1 MSDHHGIKILIDSG
15 AFSTWTKGEKID
27 IRRYAKFLHKHHDRL
42 FGYFNLDVI
51 PGSVGK
57 PGDLDNVEE
66 SAKES
71 YKNFEFLLDQ
81 GLEPIPVFHAGERI
95 YWLEK
100 IIDSGANYIALAP
113 LMIGSNKVAQKHW
126 LDLVWSRL
134 INQSGSPIAKVH
146 CLGLT
151 SYDVIT
157 RYPWFSLDSTSWK
170 MDPAYGGAILI
181 PQYED
186 GRWNFALRP
195 ERVILSGERNLTFGS
210 HFRELENLSDA
221 VYNRVRYYVED
232 IVETTFSELR
242 YFAPVRSRTAVYV
255 NERLCDAISEKPIR
269 IASAGLKLFGGHS
282 LRKSVEIRRPLFAYA
297 AASSA
302 NYFRNMIKGTG
313 RCALYSFAEMQHGL
327 TDFMEAVLSGELPS
341 GRDEFKPNWKSEAYL
356 NARRMN
362 LIDRIRSN
370 EDA

>member
-1 MSDHHGIKILIDSG
+1 MSDHGIKILIDSG

-27 IRRYAKFLHKHHDRL
+27 IRRYAKFLHKYKDRL

-51 PGSVGK
+51 PGVVGNI
-57 PGDLDNVEE
+57 GDADQVEN
-66 SAKES
+66 SARKSFENYLWLEKE
-71 YKNFEFLLDQ
+71 
-81 GLEPIPVFHAGERI
+81 GLQPIPVYHEGERM

-100 IIDSGANYIALAP
+100 ILDTGTPYIAISP
-113 LMIGSNKVAQKHW
+113 LKLGTGKSAQKW
-126 LDLVWSRL
+126 LDIVWSKL
-134 INQSGSPIAKVH
+134 VNAEGLPVVKTH

-157 RYPWFSLDSTSWK
+157 RYPWFSFDSTSWK
-170 MDPAYGGAILI
+170 MEPAYGAILI

-195 ERVILSGERNLTFGS
+195 ERVILSGERNLTFGL

-221 VYNRVRYYVED
+221 IYNRVRYYVED

-242 YFAPVRSRTAVYV
+242 YLAPVRSRTAVYV
-255 NERLCDAISEKPIR
+255 NERLCDVIAKKPIR
-269 IASAGLKLFGGHS
+269 IAASAGLKLFGGHS
-282 LRKSVEIRRPLFAYA
+282 LRKSVEIRRPLFVYA

-302 NYFRNMIKGTG
+302 NYFRNLIKGTG
-313 RCALYSFAEMQHGL
+313 SCALYSFAEMQHGL
-327 TDFMEAVLSGELPS
+327 NDFMEAVLSGELPS